1 MGEPSRHRDNTLSG
15 AELVGAGA
23 LALGLVAAV
32 YFISSPERE
41 AGRGSSEAVA
51 PKAQITPDLNSPAGT
66 LRQPGRPRFNWFEP

>member
-1 MGEPSRHRDNTLSG
+1 MKVKKRVKGTG

-23 LALGLVAAV
+23 LALVVAAV

-51 PKAQITPDLNSPAGT
+51 PKAQVTPALNSPAGT
-66 LRQPGRPRFNWFEP
+66 LATRAPKI